1 MCFRTVAF
9 EVADAAVVAAHT
21 VAFADTAVVVVAA
34 AAGVWWVLVLV
45 LVVVAVAAAVAA
57 GGVLVLDDVV
67 VVVAGP
73 DSLTPAGH
81 PDIAPDWSLD
91 VFASLGGD
99 VRVVDQIAVADAA
112 VVDSV
117 TPAGQFDIAPYC
129 LLAFPSRRTKWMN
142 VLDCFLENFPSRKSW
157 PRLC

>member
-34 AAGVWWVLVLV
+34 AAGVGWVLVLV

-57 GGVLVLDDVV
+57 GGVLVHDVV